1 MWSTVSCLRKQH
13 DCRDRTR
20 ARNILIKTRSQTTN
34 RWMFDQNVAGSSPV
48 PAVMLFPK
56 TRNCAPHWSR
66 IKGLLVFPLPPEISR
81 NTRASR
87 SPNCAPFHQLAKLND
102 TYKFSFY
109 PRAIRTWNSV
119 PLSLIPD
126 SLDEFKAIISS
137 M

>member
-1 MWSTVSCLRKQH
+1 MYKLT
-13 DCRDRTR
+13 
-20 ARNILIKTRSQTTN
+20 
-34 RWMFDQNVAGSSPV
+34 
-48 PAVMLFPK
+48 
-56 TRNCAPHWSR
+56 
-66 IKGLLVFPLPPEISR
+66 LLHLPPEISR

-87 SPNCAPFHQLAKLND
+87 SLNCAPFHQLATLND

-109 PRAIRTWNSV
+109 PRAIRTWNSE